1 MDTDTGRELGLERDT
16 AQARVLDLEIALVVS
31 DAKKGDDGSGDML
44 FGVKPRACL
53 NVDATRAIFQYALIS
68 VADVG
73 PSHVITVHSLDPKGQ
88 VKGGTMLDDFEL
100 GVKHVGLV
108 ALLFKDCAN
117 DHSE

>member
-1 MDTDTGRELGLERDT
+1 MDAYTAWELGLEWDT

-31 DAKKGDDGSGDML
+31 DAKKGNDGSGDVL
-44 FGVKPRACL
+44 LGVKPRACL
-53 NVDATRAIFQYALIS
+53 NVDTARAIFQYALIS

-88 VKGGTMLDDFEL
+88 VKGGTMFDDFEL
-100 GVKHVGLV
+100 GVEHIRLV